1 MESTSEP
8 SAYPEHSQH
17 FTRSQT
23 RLHYKAAG
31 VLPFSFQYGSPVILL
46 GAELA
51 KTGPQGKMYKTMWRD
66 FGGQREA
73 IDPDSET
80 TASREF
86 AEETMGLFGGCEVN
100 GSSVAACSRQM
111 RTQLIQRQHVLK
123 VVHQLKKGEYH
134 MYVAQTPHI
143 DPLMLHLALQQN
155 AETDAVDGAEKTA
168 FAWVALS
175 DLLAAT
181 SVCAKRYFLNAH
193 VHTTGNRRQ
202 PVVHGSRSMHLH
214 PCFANSL
221 RLAQD
226 AGLLALVAAAQIAD
240 IPASL
245 HTQPEAGPSGLQHWP
260 YKEGHLTGTSA
271 ASQEPHARE
280 AVVHT
285 VKAAVSKQRGV
296 RGGRR
301 APRKHISGITP
312 EHMLYWVLQADIA
325 VQLRCE
331 QTDGVVSTSK
341 DSDMPS
347 ESGAAVVLEAGDA
360 AVEFVILQR
369 FASCM
374 NQHPDVTP
382 R

>member
-1 MESTSEP
+1 MRYWEP
-8 SAYPEHSQH
+8 LQAASGCCRTQSD
-17 FTRSQT
+17 
-23 RLHYKAAG
+23 AAG
-31 VLPFSFQYGSPVILL
+31 WVLT
-46 GAELA
+46 EC
-51 KTGPQGKMYKTMWRD
+51 
-66 FGGQREA
+66 
-73 IDPDSET
+73 
-80 TASREF
+80 
-86 AEETMGLFGGCEVN
+86 LF
-100 GSSVAACSRQM
+100 
-111 RTQLIQRQHVLK
+111 L
-123 VVHQLKKGEYH
+123 
-134 MYVAQTPHI
+134 
-143 DPLMLHLALQQN
+143 
-155 AETDAVDGAEKTA
+155 
-168 FAWVALS
+168 
-175 DLLAAT
+175 
-181 SVCAKRYFLNAH
+181 
-193 VHTTGNRRQ
+193 
-202 PVVHGSRSMHLH
+202 
-214 PCFANSL
+214 
-221 RLAQD
+221 QD